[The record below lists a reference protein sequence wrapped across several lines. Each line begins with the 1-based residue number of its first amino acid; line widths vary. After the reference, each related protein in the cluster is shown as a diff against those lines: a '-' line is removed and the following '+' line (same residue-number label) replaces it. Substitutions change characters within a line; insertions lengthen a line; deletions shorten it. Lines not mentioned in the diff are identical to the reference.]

1 MRRCVVFPVQEVL
14 LEGPMD
20 FHFARLK
27 LFAAFKGNFA
37 HLALSRFGCWSVE
50 KMFTAVDTAKKVLD
64 QWYFCIFAF
73 LHLSFL
79 CSGMCVDRAVLLPV
93 ERDVLMWI
101 VVVDVHA

>member
-1 MRRCVVFPVQEVL
+1 
-14 LEGPMD
+14 MD

-73 LHLSFL
+73 VCFCRFCVPECAWIER
-79 CSGMCVDRAVLLPV
+79 CSCQSSEMC
-93 ERDVLMWI
+93 
-101 VVVDVHA
+101 